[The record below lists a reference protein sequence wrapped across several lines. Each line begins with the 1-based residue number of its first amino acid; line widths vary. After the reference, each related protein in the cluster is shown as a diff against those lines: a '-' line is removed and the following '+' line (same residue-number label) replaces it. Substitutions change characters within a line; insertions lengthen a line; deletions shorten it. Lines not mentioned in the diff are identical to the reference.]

1 MDDTEPLAIYCS
13 NLVKRYLEVV
23 AVNGL
28 TLEVKKGECFG
39 LLGPNGAGKTT
50 AVEILEGLVKPDC
63 GTIRIFGQSWGN
75 DNGRALRERFAVQL
89 QETQFS
95 ERLSVLET
103 VQLFRSFYKFG
114 KDPEEI
120 IRLLELNEK
129 QYVRVGHLSGGQK
142 QRLAIACALVSNPEI
157 LFLDEP
163 TTGLDPQARLK
174 LWGLLEKFGSRG
186 GTTLLTTHS
195 MEEASRLCDRI
206 AIMDHGKVIAINTPV
221 ALIESLGTKQ
231 IIEFKV
237 EGQIEEE
244 IINKFPGV
252 QWNFDQNGIGLLTVS
267 SAGEAIKRILFELGK
282 CNANI
287 IGVTSHQGTLEDVF
301 VKLTGR
307 SLRDV

>member
-1 MDDTEPLAIYCS
+1 MDGTEPLAIYCS

-50 AVEILEGLVKPDC
+50 AVEILEGLVQPDC
-63 GTIRIFGQSWGN
+63 GTIKIFGESWGN
-75 DNGRALRERFAVQL
+75 GNDRALRERFAVQL

-114 KDPEEI
+114 KNPEEV

-129 QYVRVGHLSGGQK
+129 QYVRVGQLSGGQK
-142 QRLAIACALVSNPEI
+142 QRLAIACALVSDPEI

-174 LWGLLEKFGSRG
+174 LWGLIKKFRLRG

-195 MEEASRLCDRI
+195 MDEASQLCDRV
-206 AIMDHGKVIAINTPV
+206 AIMDHGELIATDTPTG
-221 ALIESLGTKQ
+221 LIESLGTKEV
-231 IIEFKV
+231 IEFKI
-237 EGQIEEE
+237 EGQLEGEVIS
-244 IINKFPGV
+244 KFPGV
-252 QWNFDQNGIGLLTVS
+252 QWNFNQNGIGLLTIPGVGK
-267 SAGEAIKRILFELGK
+267 AVNGVLEELGK
-282 CNANI
+282 CNAKI
-287 IGVTSHQGTLEDVF
+287 VGVTSYKATLEDVF

>member
-1 MDDTEPLAIYCS
+1 
-13 NLVKRYLEVV
+13 
-23 AVNGL
+23 
-28 TLEVKKGECFG
+28 
-39 LLGPNGAGKTT
+39 
-50 AVEILEGLVKPDC
+50 
-63 GTIRIFGQSWGN
+63 
-75 DNGRALRERFAVQL
+75 
-89 QETQFS
+89 
-95 ERLSVLET
+95 
-103 VQLFRSFYKFG
+103 
-114 KDPEEI
+114 
-120 IRLLELNEK
+120 
-129 QYVRVGHLSGGQK
+129 
-142 QRLAIACALVSNPEI
+142 
-157 LFLDEP
+157 
-163 TTGLDPQARLK
+163 
-174 LWGLLEKFGSRG
+174 
-186 GTTLLTTHS
+186 
-195 MEEASRLCDRI
+195 MEEASRLCERI

>member
-120 IRLLELNEK
+120 IRLLEP
-129 QYVRVGHLSGGQK
+129 
-142 QRLAIACALVSNPEI
+142 VSY
-157 LFLDEP
+157 
-163 TTGLDPQARLK
+163 THLK
-174 LWGLLEKFGSRG
+174 L
-186 GTTLLTTHS
+186 
-195 MEEASRLCDRI
+195 
-206 AIMDHGKVIAINTPV
+206 P
-221 ALIESLGTKQ
+221 TK
-231 IIEFKV
+231 
-237 EGQIEEE
+237 
-244 IINKFPGV
+244 
-252 QWNFDQNGIGLLTVS
+252 
-267 SAGEAIKRILFELGK
+267 A
-282 CNANI
+282 
-287 IGVTSHQGTLEDVF
+287 
-301 VKLTGR
+301 
-307 SLRDV
+307 